1 MIYYRIYHFNRI
13 TLRDAIKI
21 IMEHKEKQPRI
32 ISGAPLPPYYRLISS
47 AIREVYYP
55 RCTLQGCICT
65 LSNSKPTLI
74 LCSHRNSAFDG
85 YLILKAFP
93 LAQALASIQLL
104 NSTIMRLFF
113 TGIPVVRKKDKMR
126 FNITANSFD
135 SPVDAGVAHISAGG
149 SLMLFPEGSSEW
161 GYKPLPYQ
169 RGAARIIRT
178 LISLKVDFNVIPVG
192 LFYSEP
198 DKFASKAEIF
208 IGKPI
213 EIISQQEQSER
224 EWEKNIHTQI
234 SDALDAVSVNCL
246 NEQIFNDATHH
257 AACESSQGNSY
268 ATAFLDYQQ
277 TPENFST
284 IKHKPAKKTHAIRWL
299 GFCLMFIL
307 FPILLSA
314 LFTSRYAD
322 ARNTVSFFK
331 ILGGSLASLIWLP
344 IIVILLF
351 IWPKFILISLMSA
364 LIGYL
369 LVTKAH

>member
-1 MIYYRIYHFNRI
+1 
-13 TLRDAIKI
+13 
-21 IMEHKEKQPRI
+21 MEHKEKQPLLI
-32 ISGAPLPPYYRLISS
+32 AGAPLSSYYRLISS
-47 AIREVYYP
+47 VIRSIYYP
-55 RCTLQGCICT
+55 GCTLQGNIDS
-65 LSNSKPTLI
+65 LSTNKPTLI

-104 NSTIMRLFF
+104 NSAVMRLFF

-257 AACESSQGNSY
+257 AAYENHQGNSY

-277 TPENFST
+277 TPENFPA
-284 IKHKPAKKTHAIRWL
+284 IKSEPIKKNHAVRWL

-307 FPILLSA
+307 LPILLAA

-322 ARNTVSFFK
+322 ARNTISFFK
-331 ILGGSLASLIWLP
+331 ILGGSLAGLIWLP
-344 IIVILLF
+344 IIAISLF
-351 IWPKFILISLMSA
+351 IWPKFILISLASA

-369 LVTKAH
+369 FIIKTH